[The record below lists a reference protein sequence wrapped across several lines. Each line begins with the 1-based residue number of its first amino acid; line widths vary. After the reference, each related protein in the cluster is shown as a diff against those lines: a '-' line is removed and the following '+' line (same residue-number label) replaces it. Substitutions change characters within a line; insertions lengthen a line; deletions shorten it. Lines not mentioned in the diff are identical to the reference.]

1 MKVNKIKYRNKRT
14 QVKKDQIIDNKKIL
28 KDFNDAEKLLKGLN
42 NNVTIFGSARTKD
55 VDKYAKLAEKLAK
68 KLAKNNI
75 NIITGGGSG
84 IMGAANK
91 GAFKIKKVESI
102 GLNITLPK
110 EQIPNP
116 YTTKSMTFNY
126 FFSRKYMLVKYSKA
140 IVVFPGGFGTLD
152 ELFDV
157 LTLIQ
162 TGKLNRLKVYLIGY
176 DYWKYLIKF
185 FEKSLCANN
194 MIQKEDLEIM
204 TVTDDIKLVEKE
216 ILKLTE

>member
-1 MKVNKIKYRNKRT
+1 MNKNE
-14 QVKKDQIIDNKKIL
+14 IIDNNKII
-28 KDFNDAEKLLKGLN
+28 KDFKNAKKLLKNLK

-55 VDKYAKLAEKLAK
+55 VNKYTELAQKLANKLAK
-68 KLAKNNI
+68 KDI

-102 GLNITLPK
+102 GLNIVLPK

-152 ELFDV
+152 ELFEV
-157 LTLIQ
+157 LTLVQ
-162 TGKLNRLKVYLIGY
+162 TGKLNGIKIYLIGSE
-176 DYWKYLIKF
+176 YWKYLIKF
-185 FEKSLCANN
+185 FEKSLCENN

-204 TVTDDIKLVEKE
+204 TVTDDIKLVQKE
-216 ILKLTE
+216 ILKLIK